1 MAQIQENGGQEEK
14 KSRIS
19 NRGFASMSPEQQRQ
33 IASKGGQAAHKK
45 GVAHEWT
52 SEEARAAGR
61 KGGQAS
67 KKGSKT
73 DGDTGNTN
81 TQNYQQQN
89 VNRNIGQPQKEEPDT
104 IQNDEMNP
112 QRQDTRQDRAS
123 NM

>member
-1 MAQIQENGGQEEK
+1 MEQTSKGKNENEQEKG

-19 NRGFASMSPEQQRQ
+19 NRGFASMSSEQQRQ

-67 KKGSKT
+67 KKTSRNEENKDEAT
-73 DGDTGNTN
+73 EQ
-81 TQNYQQQN
+81 TQNVSN
-89 VNRNIGQPQKEEPDT
+89 NTATPRNEEPDRVP
-104 IQNDEMNP
+104 NNEMDP
-112 QRQDTRQDRAS
+112 QRQDTRPDRSA
-123 NM
+123 NR